1 MMQASFEGKSVW
13 KTGVLSLLSPA
24 ASYGIGEIFK
34 GAAATFGKELLRA
47 GSPRLGSVGVV
58 PGTIVGGAI
67 GGVVG
72 TFGGGWLG
80 TRTVDI
86 IYGM

>member
-1 MMQASFEGKSVW
+1 MQASFEGKSVW
-13 KTGVLSLLSPA
+13 KTGDLSLLSSA

-47 GSPRLGSVGVV
+47 G
-58 PGTIVGGAI
+58 TIVGGAI

-80 TRTVDI
+80 TRTVTI